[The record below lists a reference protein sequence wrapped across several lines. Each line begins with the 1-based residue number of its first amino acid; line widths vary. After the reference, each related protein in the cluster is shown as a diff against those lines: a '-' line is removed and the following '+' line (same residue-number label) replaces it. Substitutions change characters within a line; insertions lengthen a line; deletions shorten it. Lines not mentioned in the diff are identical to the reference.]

1 LPACAQ
7 DRKNLFISMLRK
19 SLLVLLLSLLLAGCT
34 LYKNQQQ
41 DERLVFEGMLNR
53 SVGQATYEQVL
64 GSFGPPTD
72 RTETAASITAVWED
86 PTSNGFRPDRPD
98 NDKGGLSRLHG
109 ERVRMVFDRRTQLM
123 KSWDYPGK

>member
-1 LPACAQ
+1 
-7 DRKNLFISMLRK
+7 MLQK
-19 SLLVLLLSLLLAGCT
+19 SLLVLLLGLLLTGCMSNE
-34 LYKNQQQ
+34 KQRQE
-41 DERLVFEGMLNR
+41 ERLVFEGMMNR

-86 PTSNGFRPDRPD
+86 PTSNGFRMDRPD
-98 NDKGGLSRLHG
+98 SDKGGLSRLQG
-109 ERVRMVFDRRTQLM
+109 ERVRMIFDRRTQLM